1 MTGEHKAFVMSRTT
15 VRAQNAQQKIKKV
28 LVLEWRQE
36 QEISENEARQLIHN
50 FSGQKKVCQKHRNM
64 VGSSRRFSNSR
75 RSQKSIT
82 ATPASS
88 RKRKSVRKIKS
99 RSQSSKNVSKLSSC
113 KKIRSGKTKSKSSQR
128 RPPSRDV
135 NIKKTTTDIKI
146 DSKDNITT
154 KQKMKIP
161 YKLFWRP
168 TVSENGKEGITFKI
182 QVQDLEGRKM
192 ELDVSCPGFKPSKVR
207 LNGINLKK
215 I

>member
-1 MTGEHKAFVMSRTT
+1 MSRT
-15 VRAQNAQQKIKKV
+15 VVGGQNVQQKIKKV

-50 FSGQKKVCQKHRNM
+50 FSGQKKICHKHRNM
-64 VGSSRRFSNSR
+64 VTSSRRIGDSG
-75 RSQKSIT
+75 RSKKSIT
-82 ATPASS
+82 ATPVSG
-88 RKRKSVRKIKS
+88 RKRKCGRKVKN
-99 RSQSSKNVSKLSSC
+99 RSQSSKNVSKLSTS
-113 KKIRSGKTKSKSSQR
+113 KMTRSGKTKSKSSQKG
-128 RPPSRDV
+128 PPSKDV
-135 NIKKTTTDIKI
+135 NIKKTKTDIKI
-146 DSKDNITT
+146 DSKDNIIT

-168 TVSENGKEGITFKI
+168 TISENGKEGITFKI

-192 ELDVSCPGFKPSKVR
+192 ELDVSCPGFKPTKVR